1 MLHNVHKLIFYF
13 YLSGC
18 TLHTEKFTSGYT
30 SKETGCKI
38 EQFSMY
44 SIVKATETAIA
55 PVICSETIER
65 HCTST

>member
-1 MLHNVHKLIFYF
+1 
-13 YLSGC
+13 
-18 TLHTEKFTSGYT
+18 
-30 SKETGCKI
+30 
-38 EQFSMY
+38 MY